1 MKEANVQRKEYIQRL
16 NLEAKTN
23 VITEKLS
30 GQLCLIVYEVVY
42 DHTVILLDTYI
53 YKMVFI
59 FLYLGG
65 MKRKVNLGIA
75 LVGGSS
81 VVLLD
86 EPTSGMDPQARRYT
100 WDLLQTEKKS
110 RTILLTTH
118 FMEEADILGDRIAIM
133 ARGQIQ
139 CYGTSMFLK
148 RKLGWHLDFVYTYSQ
163 TFLYKQKKK

>member
-1 MKEANVQRKEYIQRL
+1 
-16 NLEAKTN
+16 
-23 VITEKLS
+23 
-30 GQLCLIVYEVVY
+30 
-42 DHTVILLDTYI
+42 
-53 YKMVFI
+53 
-59 FLYLGG
+59 

-75 LVGGSS
+75 LIGGSN

-100 WDLLQTEKKS
+100 WDLLQAEKKS

-133 ARGQIQ
+133 ARGEIQ

-148 RKLGWHLDFVYTYSQ
+148 QKLGCISSNIYSIYV
-163 TFLYKQKKK
+163 FGHCFIPFCISDLYIVQVAIWPKK

>member
-1 MKEANVQRKEYIQRL
+1 
-16 NLEAKTN
+16 
-23 VITEKLS
+23 
-30 GQLCLIVYEVVY
+30 
-42 DHTVILLDTYI
+42 
-53 YKMVFI
+53 MVFI

-163 TFLYKQKKK
+163 TFLYNKKL

>member
-1 MKEANVQRKEYIQRL
+1 MKEANVQRKEYIERL

-30 GQLCLIVYEVVY
+30 GQLCLIVYEIVY
-42 DHTVILLDTYI
+42 CLLFLLDTDI
-53 YKMVFI
+53 HETVFI
-59 FLYLGG
+59 FLCLGG

-118 FMEEADILGDRIAIM
+118 IMEQADILGDRIAIM

-148 RKLGWHLDFVYTYSQ
+148 RKLGWHLDFAYTYSQ
-163 TFLYKQKKK
+163 TFLYKQR